1 MTLPASPNASNASV
15 ALTAPT
21 AAGLPNGPAPAAET
35 PLTIDI
41 VSDVVCPWCYIGKR
55 KLEAALALPQAADL
69 PPVQIRWHPFQLNPD
84 LPEAGMPRKQYLE
97 EKFGGPARAAEI
109 YARVHAAGA
118 AVGLDLNFGAIQ
130 QQANT
135 LAAHALIAFAQAA
148 DARVRDGRAVDE
160 RAVAGP
166 AIDLREMDGHATLAN
181 AGNSFGDSV
190 KERLLKA
197 YFVQGRFIGSV
208 DVLAE
213 IAVEAGLDG
222 DAARAY
228 ICDAANRA
236 QVAQA
241 DAQARQMGVSGVPF
255 FIFNQKVAVSG
266 AQDPATLLAAMQ
278 QAVAEK
284 AHAQRAEA

>member
-1 MTLPASPNASNASV
+1 MTPSAPMTATAAASPTPSQ
-15 ALTAPT
+15 
-21 AAGLPNGPAPAAET
+21 APA

-84 LPEAGMPRKQYLE
+84 LPEAGVPRKQYLE
-97 EKFGGPARAAEI
+97 DKFGGPARAAEI

-118 AVGLDLNFGAIQ
+118 AVGLDLNFDAIK

-135 LAAHALIAFAQAA
+135 LAAHALIAFAQE
-148 DARVRDGRAVDE
+148 DSRNGPDNAV
-160 RAVAGP
+160 
-166 AIDLREMDGHATLAN
+166 
-181 AGNSFGDSV
+181 GNKI
-190 KERLLKA
+190 KERLLQA
-197 YFVQGRFIGSV
+197 YFVEGRFIGSM
-208 DVLAE
+208 DVLAQ

-228 ICDAANRA
+228 ISNAARRA
-236 QVAQA
+236 GVAQA

-255 FIFNQKVAVSG
+255 FIFNKKVAVSG
-266 AQDPATLLAAMQ
+266 AQDPETLLAAMQ
-278 QAVAEK
+278 QAVAQVEIEPG
-284 AHAQRAEA
+284 AT